1 MTALRADVA
10 IIGGGLAGLCAAR
23 RLRALGQHD
32 VVILEAR
39 SRFGGRIQSMGL
51 PNSPD
56 RFDVGATWFWPDM
69 QPEVMALVMQLGLTV
84 DAQHEQGHWTFER
97 RADLPAVQAAGYALS
112 PPAMRLRGGMM
123 ALVDALVA
131 ETPLASQRLG
141 HEVTALSRHGDRV
154 HVQAI
159 QVSGE
164 RVDLDVG
171 KVLLALPPRLVAE
184 RVSFSPPLPAAL
196 HRAWQQC
203 ATWMA
208 PHAKYVAVYPTPFWR
223 DRGLSGAAR
232 SAAGPMAEIHDAS
245 ASQHGALFGFLGV
258 PAVWR
263 ETVEQ
268 ADMIR
273 LCRAQLCRL
282 FGAQA
287 EHPVAEFLQDW
298 ARDPHTATD
307 ADRTSTG
314 EHPQRPKAESDSGE
328 WVGRLFGAGSEW
340 SRSHAGYLAG
350 AVDAAESAVDAL
362 LRKRLD
368 P

>member
-1 MTALRADVA
+1 MTALRTEVA
-10 IIGGGLAGLCAAR
+10 IIGGGLAGLYAAR

-39 SRFGGRIQSMGL
+39 PRFGGRIQSMGL

-69 QPEVMALVMQLGLTV
+69 QPEVLALVTQLGLAV
-84 DAQHEQGHWTFER
+84 DAQFEEGHWTFER
-97 RADLPAVQAAGYALS
+97 RADLPAVQAAGYASS

-123 ALVDALVA
+123 ALIDALV
-131 ETPLASQRLG
+131 EEIPLNSQRLG
-141 HEVTALSRHGDRV
+141 HRVTALSRHDDRV
-154 HVQAI
+154 HIQAI
-159 QVSGE
+159 QTSGE

-184 RVSFSPPLPAAL
+184 QMAFSPPLPPAL
-196 HRAWQQC
+196 QRAWQQC

-223 DRGLSGAAR
+223 DHGLSGAAR
-232 SAAGPMAEIHDAS
+232 SAAGPMVEIHDAS

-258 PAVWR
+258 PAIWR
-263 ETVEQ
+263 ATVER
-268 ADMIR
+268 ADMMR
-273 LCRAQLCRL
+273 RCREQLRRL

-287 EHPVAEFLQDW
+287 SHPVAEFLQDW
-298 ARDPHTATD
+298 AQDPHTATE
-307 ADRTSTG
+307 ADRTSSG
-314 EHPQRPKAESDSGE
+314 EHPRSPRAEPDSGA
-328 WVGRLFGAGSEW
+328 WAGRLFGAGSEW
-340 SRSHAGYLAG
+340 SRTSPGYLAG
-350 AVDAAESAVDAL
+350 AMDAASTAVEAL
-362 LRKRLD
+362 LSHRLD